1 MNKGVVVR
9 KRKVFKI
16 PMLIITLAWIIAL
29 SVGWAFFNEWKDEF
43 LIDGIGTTIF
53 AIIVAVIPSIVL
65 FMYAWMWRMRAEG
78 DYIYIR
84 KFFKEKKYEISSL
97 KFETLFQAPTRVRA
111 KYGPGFYLKGRW
123 IMHVIYHG
131 DEIAYV
137 SEFTKKYNEFVAY
150 VNSKIPSAIKR

>member
-16 PMLIITLAWIIAL
+16 PMLIITLAWIITL
-29 SVGWAFFNEWKDEF
+29 SVGWAFFDEWRDEF
-43 LIDGIGTTIF
+43 LIDGISTTIF
-53 AIIVAVIPSIVL
+53 AMIVAVIPSIVW

-97 KFETLFQAPTRVRA
+97 KFETLFQAPIRVRA

-123 IMHVIYHG
+123 IMHIKYHG

-137 SEFTKKYNEFVAY
+137 SEFAKKYKEFVAY

>member
-16 PMLIITLAWIIAL
+16 PMLIITLAWIITL

-53 AIIVAVIPSIVL
+53 AMIVAVIPSIVW

-111 KYGPGFYLKGRW
+111 KCGPGFYLKGRW
-123 IMHVIYHG
+123 ITHIKYHG

-137 SEFTKKYNEFVAY
+137 SEFAIKYNEFVAY
-150 VNSKIPSAIKR
+150 VNSKIPSTIKR